1 MLRTP
6 LRIGALAL
14 CLALGTAACGSSGND
29 KSEADIKKELSAT
42 LQSSA
47 GGSID
52 KATADCFAG
61 LVIDQVGVEELNKV
75 DLSASEPPAELRD
88 KITKAAA
95 RVAAEC
101 PPASTTTTTG

>member
-1 MLRTP
+1 MRLTSP
-6 LRIGALAL
+6 AAMAA
-14 CLALGTAACGSSGND
+14 ALGLVLSLSGCGGTKD

-61 LVIDQVGVEELNKV
+61 LVIDQVGVKELNKV

-88 KITKAAA
+88 EITKAAA
-95 RVAAEC
+95 RVATEC
-101 PPASTTTTTG
+101 PSASTTTTTG